1 VDTTWAAGARHTEIR
16 AEALSAFKAAWRQ
29 ATPDSAAIALPPSIA
44 RLQELASDPQ
54 ALSRQLG
61 LSR

>member
-1 VDTTWAAGARHTEIR
+1 M
-16 AEALSAFKAAWRQ
+16 SAFQAAWRQ
-29 ATPDSAAIALPPSIA
+29 AASRGSGGIPLPPSIA
-44 RLQELASDPQ
+44 RLQELASDPE